1 MFDDLLGKTKKDPME
16 VDRESLIKALE
27 DNVAEKQKM
36 IEDLVS
42 QITELE
48 RRLEQKEQDYNGI

>member
-1 MFDDLLGKTKKDPME
+1 MFDDLLGKTKKDPID

-42 QITELE
+42 QVVELE
-48 RRLEQKEQDYNGI
+48 RRLEDREQGYI